1 MWYTNPL
8 EYKHIHIIIKAPV
21 NKLCIPPLSEI
32 SMSNN
37 QALDILL
44 EELEIEENEQKARL
58 QEEIITAITKYTKNC
73 EDLKQKQ
80 IDALKREVKWV
91 TKILNTLPKCK
102 CKNRPIPCD
111 MCGKMFKNPRTCLQH
126 SKNLHCMADISFSSQ
141 SHTVDYPYA
150 NYYTNGNGS
159 SYTPHT
165 PYSSFSSISNSV

>member
-1 MWYTNPL
+1 
-8 EYKHIHIIIKAPV
+8 
-21 NKLCIPPLSEI
+21 
-32 SMSNN
+32 MSNDQPIDN
-37 QALDILL
+37 LL
-44 EELEIEENEQKARL
+44 EEFEAELREQKARL
-58 QEEIITAITKYTKNC
+58 QEEVTASIIKYTKKC

-80 IDALKREVKWV
+80 INALKREIVRNR
-91 TKILNTLPKCK
+91 KIIISMPPCSCK
-102 CKNRPIPCD
+102 SRPTSCNL
-111 MCGKMFKNPRTCLQH
+111 CGKIFKTHRTRYQH